1 VTQDENQKL
10 VKIVIEKDNI
20 INKLNLQ
27 LEESYDN
34 NKMLNLK

>member
-1 VTQDENQKL
+1 MTQDENQKL